1 MARPRWSRSI
11 SSSRRFFGVVV
22 AAGTLCLSVPASAGV
37 EPIALRYE
45 TTAACPTESAFIAW
59 VRSHTKRWT
68 RVPDETP
75 GVRTIRVNVSA
86 GNAEATGLLTVTSV
100 DGAVTER
107 KIEGPTCAEVSEAV
121 AVMVAVAIDPR
132 ADTAGDK
139 SEDAPTTELGHA
151 GEPRAGAGT
160 AGPPRTPPRSSPPER
175 TSPRKV
181 ARDSHPNDGPRVS
194 FDLRAETTS
203 AVIRGGLPGIGASI
217 TVDPWAP
224 ARRSGLHVS
233 EPSLAAGIRQSL
245 PKERSLRGGSA
256 ELSWTTGHLRICPL
270 RIVIESLAEVSP
282 CAEANIGVLGASA
295 RGFAE
300 ARNVSTFWFD
310 IGASVWTTVS
320 LSERIFLSSTASWT
334 MPLFRQPFA
343 LASGAPVASVPPLG
357 LLGGLGLGLRI

>member
-11 SSSRRFFGVVV
+11 SSSRRFLGLVG
-22 AAGTLCLSVPASAGV
+22 AATTLCISVPASAGV

-45 TTAACPTESAFIAW
+45 TTAGCPTESEFMAW

-68 RVPDETP
+68 HVPDETP
-75 GVRTIRVNVSA
+75 GVRTIRVHVSA

-132 ADTAGDK
+132 AGADVDSGEDSPRAGD
-139 SEDAPTTELGHA
+139 EEA
-151 GEPRAGAGT
+151 GEPRAGAGP
-160 AGPPRTPPRSSPPER
+160 APPPRRAPPRASPPAR
-175 TSPRKV
+175 TSPGGSR
-181 ARDSHPNDGPRVS
+181 PNDGPHVS

-217 TVDPWAP
+217 TVEPRAP
-224 ARRSGLHVS
+224 ARRRGLQVS
-233 EPSLAAGIRQSL
+233 EPSLGAGIRQSF

-256 ELSWTTGHLRICPL
+256 ELSWTTGHLRLCPL
-270 RIVIESLAEVSP
+270 RVVIEGLAEVSP
-282 CAEANIGVLGASA
+282 CAEANIGVLGVSA

-300 ARNVSTFWFD
+300 ARGLSTFWFD
-310 IGASVWTTVS
+310 IGASVWATVS
-320 LSERIFLSSTASWT
+320 LSERIFLSATASWT

-343 LASGAPVASVPPLG
+343 LASGVPVASVPPLG
-357 LLGGLGLGLRI
+357 VLGGLGLGLRM